1 MLYPTLS
8 SWWSKKGFFQIL
20 PANQPTMLGSDPEVA
35 AHRTFCKKHWLNTSQ
50 SLESSEQHQLCVE
63 VLWAAKWGNK
73 RSARFAQSLHA
84 QGCTSISP
92 ETTETAMGLRAL
104 PGSHRSPINPWW
116 LGCGAACPCC
126 PSMSQP
132 KGKRGSIQ
140 SYHCHKLL
148 SRHSINCISRTLQI

>member
-104 PGSHRSPINPWW
+104 PGSHRSPINPQGLWSH
-116 LGCGAACPCC
+116 LPMLSLHV
-126 PSMSQP
+126 PTQ
-132 KGKRGSIQ
+132 GKARLHTILPLPQ
-140 SYHCHKLL
+140 TPQQTQH
-148 SRHSINCISRTLQI
+148 